1 MSIWRGTSLCNT
13 TRLLRCLVLQTWSWI
28 YSTRLWW
35 SQQLDTSRQ
44 FDLPHNMEFGP
55 SVQEMVT
62 AGIYVFDINIRS
74 TVGDPGSFLLRK
86 LDTLQVEKCLDQ
98 TWLDPSV
105 SRSWCPNLQILN
117 HTVKATTRTWLTHES
132 WFTSSHRAV
141 HNKTAKKPIGT
152 THSLLSYS
160 TCNINPLPI
169 PYINLYEYWHLPC
182 QMISNVFNEIR
193 YGHCSLEP
201 LVTQS
206 LDREILAYWD
216 ELLQ

>member
-1 MSIWRGTSLCNT
+1 MDLFDNIK
-13 TRLLRCLVLQTWSWI
+13 
-28 YSTRLWW
+28 TRLWW

-44 FDLPHNMEFGP
+44 FYLPHNMEFGP

-117 HTVKATTRTWLTHES
+117 HIVKATTRTWLTHES

-160 TCNINPLPI
+160 TCNINPLPFPTSTCMSTGI
-169 PYINLYEYWHLPC
+169 YPVRW
-182 QMISNVFNEIR
+182 
-193 YGHCSLEP
+193 
-201 LVTQS
+201 
-206 LDREILAYWD
+206 
-216 ELLQ
+216 